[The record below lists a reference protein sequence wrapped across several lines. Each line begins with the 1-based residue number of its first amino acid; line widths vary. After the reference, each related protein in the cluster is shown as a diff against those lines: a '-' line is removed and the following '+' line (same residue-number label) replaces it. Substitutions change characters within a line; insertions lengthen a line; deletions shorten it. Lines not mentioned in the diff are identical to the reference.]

1 MDEPRGFMPIHLFE
15 TVLDVIS
22 VGVWLL
28 DDHNRIVVANFAAR
42 QEMQR
47 KATLGAVDG
56 AVCAALPGDVPTL
69 YRALASAHAGQHS
82 MVQLGTAAQGR
93 TFAAVPL
100 ADPGEH
106 PPSRRALLVC
116 GRGLAQDPISLL
128 LFAKAIG
135 ITPCERDVLQC
146 LCDGLV
152 AEDIAR
158 TRSVKLSTVRTQIS
172 SLREKIGVR
181 NVPQLMARMS
191 RLPPLAHRDTRG
203 GRGALVD

>member
-1 MDEPRGFMPIHLFE
+1 MDEPCGFMPIQLFE

-28 DDHNRIVVANFAAR
+28 DDQHRIVVANFAAR

-47 KATLGAVDG
+47 KATIAAVDG
-56 AVCAALPGDVPTL
+56 VVCAVVPSEVPALH
-69 YRALASAHAGQHS
+69 RALAGAQAGQHS
-82 MVQLGTAAQGR
+82 MVQLGAAAHGR

-100 ADPGEH
+100 AHAGEH
-106 PPSRRALLVC
+106 PPSRRVLLVC

-128 LFAKAIG
+128 LFAKAVG

-172 SLREKIGVR
+172 SLREKIGAR

-191 RLPPLAHRDTRG
+191 RLPPLAHRDTQV
-203 GRGALVD
+203 GRGALRD